1 MPSAP
6 FSWLT
11 AVAALVAAASL
22 GYAWRGREQQK
33 AAADGPAANPLP
45 EIRLAQTPLATALND
60 ELASVVQQVLPGVV
74 SIHVERRVA
83 TTEPI
88 LRPGRAPEETT
99 AESREPGVGSGAIVT
114 RDGHVITNW
123 HVIEGGLDSLTVTLH
138 GEEIPRKA
146 ALVDKDDQLDFAVLQ
161 VEPRSP
167 GERFNPLS
175 LADSDKVRAGHMVLA
190 LGSPFNLSET
200 VTHGIISKRDR
211 RVSDTYT
218 TYLQTTCTINPG
230 NSGGP
235 LVSLRG
241 DIIGMVT
248 RKLMGPDD
256 DASAEGYG
264 LAIPSNDIAD
274 ALDRF
279 LNRSRP
285 RTYLGLTVD
294 DWPENYYQTG
304 SEPEALIVRGVA
316 RSSPAESAGLRKDD
330 IIEALDGRRVT
341 STGEYR
347 RALRTYPVGST
358 ITLTI
363 RRGKEAVSCRLKV
376 ADFDRALPP
385 EAPGGTDTVL
395 GLSLRPLRRY
405 ERNLLGLEESI
416 GLCVQS
422 IADDSPFRGLLKQGD
437 ALLHMSD
444 SARREVVPLAGAA
457 AFRSF
462 METHGS
468 TGGFLIVGRPRERD
482 AWIPFLPA
490 TARAPRPDG
499 QSSP

>member
-1 MPSAP
+1 MPSSP

-11 AVAALVAAASL
+11 AAAALMAAASM
-22 GYAWRGREQQK
+22 GYAWRGWHQQK
-33 AAADGPAANPLP
+33 ATRTASGTAPAP
-45 EIRLAQTPLATALND
+45 EIRLGETPLAAALND
-60 ELASVVQQVLPGVV
+60 ELAAVVAQVLPGVV

-83 TTEPI
+83 ATEPL
-88 LRPGRAPEETT
+88 LRPGKLPQETS

-114 RDGHVITNW
+114 REGHIITNW
-123 HVIEGGLDSLTVTLH
+123 HVIEGALDTLTVTLH
-138 GEEIPRKA
+138 GEESPRKA
-146 ALVDKDDQLDFAVLQ
+146 TLVDKDDQLDFAVLR

-167 GERFNPLS
+167 GERFSPLS

-304 SEPEALIVRGVA
+304 SEPEAVIVRGVA
-316 RSSPAESAGLRKDD
+316 RSSPAESAGLQKDD
-330 IIEALDGRRVT
+330 IIEAVDGRRVT

-347 RALRTYPVGST
+347 RALRSYPVGST

-363 RRGKEAVSCRLKV
+363 RRGREAVTCPLKV

-385 EAPGGTDTVL
+385 ESPGGSGTVL
-395 GLSLRPLRRY
+395 GLALRPLRRY

-416 GLCVQS
+416 GLCVES
-422 IADDSPFRGLLKQGD
+422 IAEDSPLRGLLKQGD
-437 ALLHMSD
+437 ALLHVSD
-444 SARREVVPLAGAA
+444 SARRGVVPLSGAN
-457 AFRSF
+457 AFRDF
-462 METHGS
+462 MAEHGAS
-468 TGGFLIVGRPRERD
+468 GGFLIVGRPRERD
-482 AWIPFLPA
+482 AWIPFLPLSPTA
-490 TARAPRPDG
+490 TPEDG
-499 QSSP
+499 KSSP